1 MLQALDS
8 VDLALDMVAVHSLV
22 VLPIRRL
29 AQLAQLYC
37 SEFHQTVDLVFLL
50 PY

>member
-8 VDLALDMVAVHSLV
+8 IDLALDMVAIHSLV

-29 AQLAQLYC
+29 ARLAQLC
-37 SEFHQTVDLVFLL
+37 CLEFHQTVDLVFLL
-50 PY
+50 AY